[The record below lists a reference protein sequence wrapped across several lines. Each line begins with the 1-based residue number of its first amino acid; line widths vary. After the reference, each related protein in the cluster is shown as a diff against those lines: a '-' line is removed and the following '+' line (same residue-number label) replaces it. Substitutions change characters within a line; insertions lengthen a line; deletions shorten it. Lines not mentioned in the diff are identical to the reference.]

1 MGDLISN
8 VLMPPMYEDPVNSV
22 NDLVE
27 KNITVFDYQRTANRT
42 WIHLKSLQTT
52 EWNTVADNMQAYEK
66 CNYGWDFTDESRC
79 DNWKYEYHVNV
90 RKNPFSVTLIDK
102 IL

>member
-27 KNITVFDYQRTANRT
+27 KNITVFDYRGTANRT

-52 EWNTVADNMQAYEK
+52 EWNTVADNMQAYEG
-66 CNYGWDFTDESRC
+66 CSYGWDESRC
-79 DNWKYEYHVNV
+79 HNSKYEYHVNV
-90 RKNPFSVTLIDK
+90 RKNPFLVTLIDK